1 MHPRTFLY
9 LNIPS
14 CQSFPNT
21 HAHLHAHARAHAH
34 AHAHAFD
41 LHIIENVKYQIDVNL
56 KKDRACFQIFFS
68 LST

>member
-9 LNIPS
+9 LNMPS

-21 HAHLHAHARAHAH
+21 HAHVHAHAH
-34 AHAHAFD
+34 AHAHTHAFD
-41 LHIIENVKYQIDVNL
+41 LHIIENIKYQIDVNL
-56 KKDRACFQIFFS
+56 KKDRAFIQIFFF